1 MKKYIALAVLCLSS
15 LCWVSCTDD
24 PEPEDE
30 LLSNTLIGK
39 EMPENLRADYYQYT
53 SSMFFKQERPADA
66 YWYPVYPGTDQWKK
80 LWEEGIFNVQSVIRI
95 PDERLHTM
103 SSAGLLQSFLDYPFI
118 GDVHTLISNY
128 ESTDYTYNVVAKS
141 QFSFFLEEMQKRPDM
156 GKVILQFMENYDIT
170 AKSSELYYYG
180 LFYDI
185 FNILMTPEKEFY
197 CQLRDADK
205 LLDLMC
211 VMVKLQHAGESLKY
225 QKEFVVA
232 LGVIFHDKLPELT
245 ELAQQLES
253 PLKEEVLTYLNEH
266 FAENWNLEEFFAEV
280 TYEAPHIE
288 LSLSERTCLLGMIFY
303 TLLTGEKL

>member
-1 MKKYIALAVLCLSS
+1 MKKYIALAVLCLTS

-39 EMPENLRADYYQYT
+39 EMPENLRADYYEYT

-66 YWYPVYPGTDQWKK
+66 YWYPVYPGTDQWKALAK
-80 LWEEGIFNVQSVIRI
+80 EGVVNVQSVIKI
-95 PDERLHTM
+95 PDARLHTM
-103 SSAGLLQSFLDYPFI
+103 SSAGLLQSYFDYPYATEILYFHK
-118 GDVHTLISNY
+118 D
-128 ESTDYTYNVVAKS
+128 ESVYQLYDNVANS
-141 QFSFFLEEMQKRPDM
+141 QFSFFLEEMRKRPDM
-156 GKVILQFMENYDIT
+156 GQVILQFMENYDTDLKIHG
-170 AKSSELYYYG
+170 LHYYG
-180 LFYDI
+180 LFYSE
-185 FNILMTPEKEFY
+185 FSTLLVPGKEFY
-197 CQLRDADK
+197 GQLRDADK

-211 VMVKLQHAGESLKY
+211 AMVRLHNAIESGEHQRTFL
-225 QKEFVVA
+225 VT
-232 LGVIFHDKLPELT
+232 LGAIFHDKLPELT

-288 LSLSERTCLLGMIFY
+288 LSLSEGTCLLGKVFY

>member
-1 MKKYIALAVLCLSS
+1 MKKYIALAFLCLTS

-24 PEPEDE
+24 PEPQEE

-66 YWYPVYPGTDQWKK
+66 YWYPVYPGTDQWKALAK
-80 LWEEGIFNVQSVIRI
+80 EGVINVQSVIKI
-95 PDERLHTM
+95 PDARLHTM
-103 SSAGLLQSFLDYPFI
+103 SSAGLLQSYLDYPYAPEIWHFHK
-118 GDVHTLISNY
+118 D
-128 ESTDYTYNVVAKS
+128 ESVYQLYDNIANS
-141 QFSFFLEEMQKRPDM
+141 QFSFFLEEMRKRPDM
-156 GKVILQFMENYDIT
+156 GQVILQFMENYDT
-170 AKSSELYYYG
+170 AAKPSERYYYG
-180 LFYDI
+180 LIYDL
-185 FNILMTPEKEFY
+185 FQILMTPEKEFY

-253 PLKEEVLTYLNEH
+253 PLKEEVLGYLNEH

-280 TYEAPHIE
+280 TYEGPTIE
-288 LSLSERTCLLGMIFY
+288 ISLSEGTSVLGKIFY